1 MWLNKFAGPMK
12 GAIDVV
18 ICIDATGSMGDIM
31 DKVKAKAMLF
41 LRKIPIEMECDCK
54 EVDQLRVKVIAFRN
68 YEISEEPMKESR
80 FFTVITNSNNC
91 SEEEKELQD
100 YLSGIESKDDGSGSA
115 NALEALA
122 MAIKSDWN
130 RAGQFRRHIIL
141 MFTNTPTSELESCAD
156 KTCYPAGLPGSLEEL
171 REWWESDQFIER
183 RRERLF
189 VFVPEAEPWGD
200 MCNYWTRSFF
210 CPLRDFD
217 DEDIATISRFV
228 RNG

>member
-12 GAIDVV
+12 GAIDVE

-68 YEISEEPMKESR
+68 NEISEEPMKESR

-122 MAIKSDWN
+122 MAIN
-130 RAGQFRRHIIL
+130 PIG
-141 MFTNTPTSELESCAD
+141 T
-156 KTCYPAGLPGSLEEL
+156 GLVSLE
-171 REWWESDQFIER
+171 D
-183 RRERLF
+183 
-189 VFVPEAEPWGD
+189 
-200 MCNYWTRSFF
+200 T
-210 CPLRDFD
+210 
-217 DEDIATISRFV
+217 
-228 RNG
+228 